1 MQKQTMNCEKVGPE
15 DKAEL
20 YCHLRSIPALPQD
33 NKEEIDE
40 DDSLAMS
47 SS

>member
-1 MQKQTMNCEKVGPE
+1 MNCEKVGPE

-20 YCHLRSIPALPQD
+20 YYHLRSLPALPQD
-33 NKEEIDE
+33 NKEEVDE
-40 DDSLAMS
+40 DNSLAMS